1 MHCRFLTHPFGG
13 CAECNSAHPASM
25 LPWRLMR
32 GDGPGRG
39 RGVPEPCDP
48 LTSSLGRGVVKCT
61 RANTKPLNDDT
72 HTHTQMKGVSR
83 RGARS
88 THGSIVLGRVR
99 EVRPRAGHTH
109 THTHMKG
116 VSEPRIRFFAGKHV
130 GCAPFAHL
138 LGWKRALTSILYKN
152 TRF

>member
-1 MHCRFLTHPFGG
+1 MLLEGARGS
-13 CAECNSAHPASM
+13 NSAHPASM

-61 RANTKPLNDDT
+61 RANTKPLNDYTHTHTNEGGVDAWCAFYPRKHCFGEGSRSSAARGPHT
-72 HTHTQMKGVSR
+72 HTHTQ
-83 RGARS
+83 
-88 THGSIVLGRVR
+88 
-99 EVRPRAGHTH
+99 
-109 THTHMKG
+109 MKG

-138 LGWKRALTSILYKN
+138 LGRKRALTSITNKN